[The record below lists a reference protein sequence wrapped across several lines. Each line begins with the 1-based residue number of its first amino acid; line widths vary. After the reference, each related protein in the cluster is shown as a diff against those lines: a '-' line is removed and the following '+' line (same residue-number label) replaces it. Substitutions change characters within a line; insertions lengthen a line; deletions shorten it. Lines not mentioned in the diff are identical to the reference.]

1 MGRCNENICKLLG
14 HRTNATVIHSNNYCL
29 CYSVE
34 LLVLWG
40 WGWNLNCIILK
51 NKKLGRIS
59 DYFLWNCCHVNIKGP
74 PLWRVSI
81 GSGNGLVSCEVTG
94 PQWVTCIYVC
104 MLNGWIYHVML
115 SSCFLKWTF
124 SYLMLDGLAGLK
136 PRALEFTYKANVDIA
151 WQSWCYMAR
160 YEYPDWLITRIFLP
174 STQPCKS
181 MFESNRT

>member
-1 MGRCNENICKLLG
+1 MIIKMWVVAMRTFVNCLVIGRTQQSYTAIITAFVTQL
-14 HRTNATVIHSNNYCL
+14 
-29 CYSVE
+29 
-34 LLVLWG
+34 
-40 WGWNLNCIILK
+40 NLNCIILK
-51 NKKLGRIS
+51 NKKFGRIS

-124 SYLMLDGLAGLK
+124 SYPMLDGLAGLK

-174 STQPCKS
+174 STHPYKS